1 MVKKVFL
8 LVLFALAFIVCMIG
22 QFPWYTKLFAGLT
35 MAVSFL
41 MVLTTN
47 FKDLK

>member
-1 MVKKVFL
+1 MVKKVSL

-22 QFPWYTKLFAGLT
+22 QLPWYTKLFAGLT

-41 MVLTTN
+41 IVLTTN